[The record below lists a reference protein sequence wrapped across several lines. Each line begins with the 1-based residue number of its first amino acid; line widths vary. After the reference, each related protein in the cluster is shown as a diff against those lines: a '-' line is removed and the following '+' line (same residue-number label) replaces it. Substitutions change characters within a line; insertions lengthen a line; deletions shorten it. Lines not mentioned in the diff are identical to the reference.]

1 MAVTTPR
8 SDDSVVA
15 QERLRLAFSALARSI
30 IRMRGRDSHIAAPG
44 LTMAQ
49 YELLG
54 RLEASGPS
62 SAGDLA
68 QAAGLSP
75 ATVTQMLDHL
85 AAAGHVER
93 VRSSE
98 DRRVVVTDLTD
109 AGRSALEAKRAH
121 WLPRWEAALAGLSPR
136 EMKAAASAMERIT
149 AMFDEGPETPDS
161 TGGR

>member
-1 MAVTTPR
+1 MAVSTPR
-8 SDDSVVA
+8 SEDSVA
-15 QERLRLAFSALARSI
+15 AEQRLRLAFSALARSI
-30 IRMRGRDSHIAAPG
+30 IRMRGRDSHIASPG
-44 LTMAQ
+44 LTTAQ
-49 YELLG
+49 YELLV

-75 ATVTQMLDHL
+75 GTVTQMLDHL
-85 AAAGHVER
+85 ASAGHVQR

-98 DRRVVVTDLTD
+98 DRRVVVSDLTE
-109 AGRSALEAKRAH
+109 AGRSALESKRAH

-149 AMFDEGPETPDS
+149 SMFDEAAETPDS
-161 TGGR
+161 TGGS